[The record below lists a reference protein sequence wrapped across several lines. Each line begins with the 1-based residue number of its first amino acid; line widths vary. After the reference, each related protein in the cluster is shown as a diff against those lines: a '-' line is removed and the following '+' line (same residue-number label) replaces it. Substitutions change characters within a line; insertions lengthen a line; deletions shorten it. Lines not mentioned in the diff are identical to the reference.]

1 MFPEQLLTSI
11 DTVVEAVLMLMD
23 GRNAETTSNKTLVG
37 QTVEICGTKH
47 YFRKQIDYCDATM
60 AAVMGATET

>member
-11 DTVVEAVLMLMD
+11 DTVVEAVLILMD
-23 GRNAETTSNKTLVG
+23 GNETETGRDEHLVG

-47 YFRKQIDYCDATM
+47 YFRKQIEYCDATM